1 MQFFCGHGSVI
12 KYGILSTMNRQLR
25 RAQEKSDEKKAREKQ
40 RAKRS
45 RQTKT
50 RARREKQSEPK
61 DKPAPRAKRRP
72 DLFYR
77 FAGPITVFTTV
88 FIVLQ
93 ALRPVENTIELVVQV
108 AYYFI
113 FGYGLALW
121 LFKRGQKSA
130 QYIAA
135 GIGVALAVGT
145 QLLPLA
151 LPQLLLVPNL
161 QLMLL
166 AAGLS
171 VAGAVLGQWV
181 HSRVQA

>member
-1 MQFFCGHGSVI
+1 
-12 KYGILSTMNRQLR
+12 MNRQLR
-25 RAQEKSDEKKAREKQ
+25 RAQEKADDKKAKEKQ
-40 RAKRS
+40 RAKQS

-50 RARREKQSEPK
+50 QTRRAKRSEPK
-61 DKPAPRAKRRP
+61 KAAAPVKRRP

-77 FAGPITVFTTV
+77 FAGPITIFTTA
-88 FIVLQ
+88 FIALQ

-113 FGYGLALW
+113 FGYGLSLW
-121 LFKRGQKSA
+121 LFKRGQANA

-135 GIGVALAVGT
+135 GVGVAVAVGA
-145 QLLPLA
+145 QFLPLA
-151 LPQLLLVPNL
+151 FPALLLVPNL

-171 VAGAVLGQWV
+171 IVGALLGQWV
-181 HSRVQA
+181 HSRIQT